1 MSAASSTASR
11 RSAAFMRVVVIS
23 GTLGRL
29 VMTHKFVKSLRD
41 PVLLG
46 LGEPLM
52 QRQGERAFERGVGA
66 REGALVAVR
75 AEAVERVGAG
85 RALDPLAPGPAHP
98 PVAGSDLDHFPLP
111 AVPATALGARQRVLQ
126 VREP

>member
-29 VMTHKFVKSLRD
+29 VMTHKLVKSLRD

-75 AEAVERVGAG
+75 AEAVERIRADL
-85 RALDPLAPGPAHP
+85 ALDPLCPEAGHP
-98 PVAGSDLDHFPLP
+98 LVAASDLDHVRLP
-111 AVPATALGARQRVLQ
+111 AVHVTGLGA
-126 VREP
+126 